1 LTERART
8 LTIKVEKTMP
18 AEEVAPPKKKAAK
31 KTKGPI
37 DKAER
42 GDVLVVIGKA
52 GKMKAPAGVQ
62 VWNLEGTMPTE
73 GGDRFAIAHLKTAVL
88 YELGWVRRK

>member
-1 LTERART
+1 
-8 LTIKVEKTMP
+8 MP
-18 AEEVAPPKKKAAK
+18 DEVAAPPKKRATK
-31 KTKGPI
+31 KQKGPI

-62 VWNLEGTMPTE
+62 VWSLEGGMPTE
-73 GGDRFAIAHLKTAVL
+73 GGDRFAIARLSPAAL
-88 YELGWVRRK
+88 FELGWVRRK

>member
-1 LTERART
+1 
-8 LTIKVEKTMP
+8 MP
-18 AEEVAPPKKKAAK
+18 DEVAVPPKKKAAK

-52 GKMKAPAGVQ
+52 AKLKAPAGVQ
-62 VWNLEGTMPTE
+62 VWSLEGGMPTE
-73 GGDRFAIAHLKTAVL
+73 DGDRFAIARLTPAAL

>member
-1 LTERART
+1 
-8 LTIKVEKTMP
+8 MP
-18 AEEVAPPKKKAAK
+18 DEVAAPPKKKAAK

-52 GKMKAPAGVQ
+52 GKLKAPAGVQ
-62 VWNLEGTMPTE
+62 VWNLEGGMPTE
-73 GGDRFAIAHLKTAVL
+73 GGDRFAIARLSPAAL
-88 YELGWVRRK
+88 FELGWGRRK